1 MVVASPRP
9 LAVESAPVSARNA
22 RSALPRLSDQR
33 HGRGGDFRVRIIGG
47 THRGRI
53 VAFRGA
59 GHLRPTPDRVRETLF
74 NWLGQDLSGRATLE
88 PFAGSGVL
96 SLEALSRGASPALAI
111 DRDPAT
117 VRTLRANADALG
129 LGAIETTCGD
139 AIATLARETRRF
151 DAIFLD
157 PPYAFD
163 AWPALFAACLPRLAP
178 DGALYAEAGH
188 PLAPPPGLVV
198 VREGRAGA
206 VHFHLLRRAAEAE
219 PEPAREPDA
228 WMAGTLAP
236 GRDADPE
243 GTPC

>member
-1 MVVASPRP
+1 MVVVASP
-9 LAVESAPVSARNA
+9 AAPGAEDGSVNARNA
-22 RSALPRLSDQR
+22 RVASPRSTDRR

-47 THRGRI
+47 THRGRV

-59 GHLRPTPDRVRETLF
+59 GQVRPTPDRVRETLF

-96 SLEALSRGASPALAI
+96 SLEALSRGASLALAI

-117 VRTLRANADALG
+117 IRTLRANADALG
-129 LGAIETTCGD
+129 LGVLETVCGD

-188 PLAPPPGLVV
+188 ALAPPPGLVV
-198 VREGRAGA
+198 MREGRAGA
-206 VHFHLLRRAAEAE
+206 VRFHLLRRAAEAE
-219 PEPAREPDA
+219 AEPAREPD
-228 WMAGTLAP
+228 
-236 GRDADPE
+236 RDPDPE